1 MPHIASDASVLYKLC
16 LQIFAC
22 NSLEKPYMCSEL
34 SISIGRTLS
43 DGKLLP
49 SCSLCAFSCLLTN
62 DYISKICVRQLRS
75 ADTRTLVVRS
85 DAQQFWRKDLCRRRT
100 TSLEQPPNLRL
111 CGLSYGQFRRLL
123 KTLLCGQQ
131 GHGTV

>member
-1 MPHIASDASVLYKLC
+1 MLKLRGSGGARALVPHIASDASVLYKLC

-75 ADTRTLVVRS
+75 ADTRTLVVSRTRS
-85 DAQQFWRKDLCRRRT
+85 SFGERT
-100 TSLEQPPNLRL
+100 FVAAGPQVWNSRPISDYVGCHTASS
-111 CGLSYGQFRRLL
+111 GGY
-123 KTLLCGQQ
+123 
-131 GHGTV
+131 